1 MCAAQSTDEHR
12 RWHPKHYNTPRLEQ
26 LVKQRLDMVSDVS
39 YTIDKNSISVQFKG
53 VSNASGYL
61 VSIDVGIGVSR
72 RIEKE
77 EIVTFETDNMTEG
90 KNYTLSI
97 VSIGEGN
104 YTDSDPYTLSFT
116 YEKPEETYTF
126 KEGENMPEEEFVN
139 YLLSL
144 GVSEEK
150 IKAVEGA
157 EDDICG
163 GDVRTVSSSS
173 LDGKTLSRSELLN
186 SEIEYTYCR
195 IMDDEKE

>member
-1 MCAAQSTDEHR
+1 MCSSDLKIYGVGNNSYGQFKKE
-12 RWHPKHYNTPRLEQ
+12 E
-26 LVKQRLDMVSDVS
+26 LVKQRLDMVSDVE
-39 YTIDKNSISVQFKG
+39 YTIDMDSISVQFKG

-77 EIVTFETDNMTEG
+77 EIVKFETANMTQG
-90 KNYTLSI
+90 KNYTITI
-97 VSIGEGN
+97 VSIGEGD
-104 YTDSDPYTLSFT
+104 YTDSDPYTLNFT

-126 KEGENMPEEEFVN
+126 KEGENMSEEEYVN

-144 GVSEEK
+144 GVSEEN

-157 EDDICG
+157 EDDICT
-163 GDVRTVSSSS
+163 GDVRTVTSSS
-173 LDGKTLSRSELLN
+173 LDGKTLTRSELLS

-195 IMDDEKE
+195 IKENEEE